1 MQGNPE
7 RPYAQLLTPAAK
19 SQKLLLRLQ
28 HKKLLTPT
36 EMSRWQAVFAV
47 WQKLLQKNIPST
59 PWPGFADLLLFPEE
73 WYIALLLH
81 PFDQVSTVKAAAGWR
96 HLDGYLLVDHRPE
109 AAMLLAVD
117 AHLVISLQLVDR
129 IGSRTWQ
136 AVSQEIAP
144 WQAELVNGL
153 CVRDQD
159 AALDLMGL
167 VRQQKSEPWGG
178 LNLPEG
184 LAGAVQAVY
193 FALWRAR
200 GAVVSR
206 DRLDVLPGQVTA
218 ALDWM
223 MAAALVEE
231 AGGLFRLR

>member
-28 HKKLLTPT
+28 HKKLLPPDDL
-36 EMSRWQAVFAV
+36 SRWQAVFAV

-81 PFDQVSTVKAAAGWR
+81 PFEHTPDIKAAADWR

-109 AAMLLAVD
+109 AAMLMAMD
-117 AHLVISLQLVDR
+117 EHLVIPLQLVDR
-129 IGSRTWQ
+129 IGARTWQ
-136 AVSQEIAP
+136 AVSRDIAP

-153 CVRDQD
+153 YIRDQD
-159 AALDLMGL
+159 AALDLIGL
-167 VRQQKSEPWGG
+167 LRQQASEPWGG
-178 LNLPEG
+178 LALPET
-184 LAGAVQAVY
+184 LRDAVQAVY
-193 FALWRAR
+193 FSLWRAR
-200 GAVVSR
+200 GAAVSR
-206 DRLDVLPGQVTA
+206 DRLAVLPGEVAA

-223 MAAALVEE
+223 IAAELVEDS
-231 AGGLFRLR
+231 GGLLRLT